1 MATEEKSGTVRSV
14 RVWQELDLDTV
25 KKHLLLIDDLYG
37 TCAACKQIGL
47 NYLKDPSCS
56 GCGTEFKYLA
66 TRLKDP
72 AETGKILR
80 RIIKEKLPL
89 TLIDR
94 EDYEKAVAEKN
105 LGGLFKEPE

>member
-1 MATEEKSGTVRSV
+1 MTTEDKSGNDRSV
-14 RVWQELDLDTV
+14 RVWQQLDLNTL
-25 KKHLLLIDDLYG
+25 KQHLLLIDDLYG
-37 TCAACKQIGL
+37 TCAACNQIGL
-47 NYLKDPSCS
+47 NYLKDKSCS

-80 RIIKEKLPL
+80 RIEKEKLGL

-94 EDYEKAVAEKN
+94 EDYEKAMAEKN
-105 LGGLFKEPE
+105 IGSLFKEPE

>member
-1 MATEEKSGTVRSV
+1 MTTEDKSGNDRSV
-14 RVWQELDLDTV
+14 RVWQQLDLNTL
-25 KKHLLLIDDLYG
+25 KQHLLLIDDLYG

-47 NYLKDPSCS
+47 NYLKDKSCS

-80 RIIKEKLPL
+80 RIEKEKLGL

-94 EDYEKAVAEKN
+94 EDYEKAMAEKN
-105 LGGLFKEPE
+105 IGSLFKEPE